1 MKIKYWTDYN
11 CPYCYI
17 ANTRLKKAIEEL
29 DIDDIEVERHAFE
42 LDPEAPETVEST
54 TLERFALKYNI
65 SINEAQQEIN
75 NISQMGRDEG
85 IEFNYATTLFTN
97 SRDAHRLLKLAIS
110 KKDEDIV
117 EKLHEALFEAYFVNN
132 EKLADHDVLIKIATN
147 VGLQKD
153 EVLDVLNSEKYMRDV
168 VMDEQIA
175 YQLGIHGV
183 PYYIFDDRYVVPG
196 ATTTDNFKEIL
207 TKLSEEE
214 KIESTDETVQC
225 GNGTCRI

>member
-1 MKIKYWTDYN
+1 M
-11 CPYCYI
+11 
-17 ANTRLKKAIEEL
+17 
-29 DIDDIEVERHAFE
+29 
-42 LDPEAPETVEST
+42 
-54 TLERFALKYNI
+54 
-65 SINEAQQEIN
+65 
-75 NISQMGRDEG
+75 
-85 IEFNYATTLFTN
+85 
-97 SRDAHRLLKLAIS
+97 
-110 KKDEDIV
+110 
-117 EKLHEALFEAYFVNN
+117 
-132 EKLADHDVLIKIATN
+132 IKIATN